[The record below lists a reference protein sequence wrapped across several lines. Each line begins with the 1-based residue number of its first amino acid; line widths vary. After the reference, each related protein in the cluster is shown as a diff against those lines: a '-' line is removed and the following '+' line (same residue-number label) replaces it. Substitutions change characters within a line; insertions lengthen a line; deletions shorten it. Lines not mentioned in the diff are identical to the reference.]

1 MKKFNTLLILLV
13 FAFAIAANQSNA
25 QIYEPEGINIPGDW
39 NGWTNPPANL
49 ALASYTQ
56 VPGGQVTKITNGTD
70 ARWTTTLEVGASGD
84 IAAGAIEWLFTSGN
98 AGSPWSNKWTDVSVS
113 LNTIQEY
120 IWHNDG
126 NGSNNTITVADGKWY
141 VVNYEDIGYANTR
154 AIFMEVSAE
163 PVDILSVSVP
173 ASPMPSTAYDIDITV
188 SASPAPEEVF
198 YVRYTTDN
206 WSTSDVVSVAMTG
219 TTGTAVIPG
228 QAANTQV
235 DYYAFSSSVSGIT
248 ADFSLYTMRFNNN
261 GGSNYSYSIGTP
273 PPPSIDWCNLQWPP
287 NGSIDIGQ
295 GFTVYGQ
302 VYLAGVTDLPG
313 QATDMQAWVGWSE
326 TDTDPATWSNWEPAT
341 FNVDAGNN
349 DEFMADLGAA
359 VGQAGTYYYAMRYQY
374 QGQTYVYGGY
384 NGGFWDGTSNVSGEL
399 TISSVIPLSNWSF
412 AVIGLLMLTFVFLKF
427 RK

>member
-1 MKKFNTLLILLV
+1 MKKFNTLFVLLA
-13 FAFAIAANQSNA
+13 FAFAMTANQSYA
-25 QIYEPEGINIPGDW
+25 QIHEPEGLNMPGEW

-84 IAAGAIEWLFTSGN
+84 ITAGAIEWLFTSGN
-98 AGSPWSNKWTDVSVS
+98 AGSPWNNKWTDVSVS

-141 VVNYEDIGYANTR
+141 VVNFEDIGYANTR

-163 PVDILSVSVP
+163 PVDIVSVSVP
-173 ASPMPSTAYDIDITV
+173 ASPMPNTAYNIDVTV
-188 SASPAPEEVF
+188 SANPSVEEVF
-198 YVRYTTDN
+198 YLRYTTDN
-206 WSTSDVVSVAMTG
+206 WLTSDAVDVAMTG
-219 TTGTAVIPG
+219 TNGIAVIPG

-235 DYYAFSSSVSGIT
+235 DYYVFSSSVSGIT
-248 ADFSLYTMRFNNN
+248 SDFSLYTMRFNNN
-261 GGSNYSYSIGTP
+261 GGANYSYTIGNP
-273 PPPSIDWCNLQWPP
+273 PPPSIVWCNLQWPE
-287 NGSIDIGQ
+287 NGDIEEGQ
-295 GFTVYGQ
+295 SFNVYGQ
-302 VYLAGVTDLPG
+302 VYLNGVTDQVG
-313 QATDMQAWVGWSE
+313 QGVGMQAWIGWS
-326 TDTDPATWSNWEPAT
+326 DTDSDPSTWSNWELAV

-349 DEFMADLGAA
+349 DEFMADLGSA

-374 QGQTYVYGGY
+374 QGQSYVYGGY
-384 NGGFWDGTSNVSGEL
+384 QGGFWDGTNNVSGVL
-399 TISSVIPLSNWSF
+399 NVANAVPLSNWSF
-412 AVIGLLMLTFVFLKF
+412 AIIGILLLTFVLVKF